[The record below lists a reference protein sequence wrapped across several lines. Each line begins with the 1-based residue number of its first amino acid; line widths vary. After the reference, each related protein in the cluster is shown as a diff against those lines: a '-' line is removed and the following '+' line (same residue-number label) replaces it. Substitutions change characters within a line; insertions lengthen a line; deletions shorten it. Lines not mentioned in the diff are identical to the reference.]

1 MNALYLVDYSN
12 WVYRYVSTYKTTR
25 RIGGVVYD
33 VSTVHGFMRSLK
45 SNPFTNINICLDG
58 YPELS
63 LTYLPSYK
71 GQRLK
76 EPNEGL
82 VFPKRELI
90 KFLTK
95 YGELIGKNIK
105 VVASAG
111 QEADQV
117 IASQAFQICKKMNPL
132 HLKMQNMMR
141 KSLKEDV
148 ILKRFISD
156 DYKERDVDLE
166 GYDTVV
172 LGTTDSDM
180 YQLLSIDNVI
190 LDNSTSGKSFNM
202 GEYTPKAV
210 DGVLPQA
217 ISAYKALIGDTSD
230 NVPSLNLKMKK
241 DELKKLINK
250 NFLEYGSMRQFITD
264 AMSGVKQKTK
274 ELQELAD
281 YLIKT
286 DQLTQLSINN
296 KVTELCFVSTP
307 YEIYYE
313 DYSIEDTI
321 KKYNLKV

>member
-12 WVYRYVSTYKTTR
+12 WVYRYVSTYRTTR

-33 VSTVHGFMRSLK
+33 VSTVYGFIRSLK

-90 KFLTK
+90 KFLTE

-117 IASQAFQICKKMNPL
+117 IASQAFQICKKMNPM

-141 KSLKEDV
+141 KSLKTDV
-148 ILKRFISD
+148 ILNRFITE
-156 DYKERDVDLE
+156 DYKEREVVLK

-230 NVPSLNLKMKK
+230 NVPSIDLKMKK
-241 DELKKLINK
+241 EELKKLINK

-264 AMSGVKQKTK
+264 AMAGVKQKTK
-274 ELQELAD
+274 ELQDLAE

-286 DQLTQLSINN
+286 NQLTQLSINN

-307 YEIYYE
+307 YEIYY
-313 DYSIEDTI
+313 DNYSIEDTI
-321 KKYNLKV
+321 KKYNLKI

>member
-117 IASQAFQICKKMNPL
+117 IASQAFQICKKMNLL

-156 DYKERDVDLE
+156 DYKERDVVLE

-230 NVPSLNLKMKK
+230 NVPSINLKMKK

>member
-12 WVYRYVSTYKTTR
+12 WVYRYVSTYRTTR

-33 VSTVHGFMRSLK
+33 VSTVYGFIRSLK

-117 IASQAFQICKKMNPL
+117 IASQAFQICKKMNPM

-141 KSLKEDV
+141 KSLKTDV
-148 ILKRFISD
+148 ILNRFITE
-156 DYKERDVDLE
+156 DYKEREVVLK

-230 NVPSLNLKMKK
+230 NVPSIDLKMKK
-241 DELKKLINK
+241 EELKKLINK
-250 NFLEYGSMRQFITD
+250 NFLEYGSMRQFIND
-264 AMSGVKQKTK
+264 AMAGVKQKTK
-274 ELQELAD
+274 ELQDLAE

-286 DQLTQLSINN
+286 NQLTQLSINN

-307 YEIYYE
+307 YEIYY
-313 DYSIEDTI
+313 DNYSIEDTI
-321 KKYNLKV
+321 KKYNLKI

>member
-1 MNALYLVDYSN
+1 M
-12 WVYRYVSTYKTTR
+12 
-25 RIGGVVYD
+25 
-33 VSTVHGFMRSLK
+33 K

-63 LTYLPSYK
+63 LIYLPSYK

-117 IASQAFQICKKMNPL
+117 IASQAFQICKKMNPM

-141 KSLKEDV
+141 KSLKTDV
-148 ILKRFISD
+148 ILNRFITE
-156 DYKERDVDLE
+156 DYKEREVDLK

-230 NVPSLNLKMKK
+230 NVPSIDLKMKK
-241 DELKKLINK
+241 EELKKLINK

-264 AMSGVKQKTK
+264 AMAGVKQKTK
-274 ELQELAD
+274 ELQDLAE

-286 DQLTQLSINN
+286 NQLTQLSINN

-307 YEIYYE
+307 YEIYY
-313 DYSIEDTI
+313 DNYSIEDTI
-321 KKYNLKV
+321 KKYNLKI

>member
-12 WVYRYVSTYKTTR
+12 WVYRYVSTYRTTR

-33 VSTVHGFMRSLK
+33 VSTVYGFIRSLK

-71 GQRLK
+71 GQRSK

-117 IASQAFQICKKMNPL
+117 IASQAFQICKKMNPM

-141 KSLKEDV
+141 KSLKTDV
-148 ILKRFISD
+148 ILNRFITE
-156 DYKERDVDLE
+156 DYKEREIDLK

-230 NVPSLNLKMKK
+230 NVPSIDLKMKK
-241 DELKKLINK
+241 EELKKLINK

-264 AMSGVKQKTK
+264 AMAGVKQKTK
-274 ELQELAD
+274 ELQDLAEF
-281 YLIKT
+281 LIKT
-286 DQLTQLSINN
+286 NQLTQLSINN

-307 YEIYYE
+307 YEIYY
-313 DYSIEDTI
+313 DNYSIEDTI
-321 KKYNLKV
+321 KKYNLKI